1 MHWRPLNTITTKKLQ
16 AHGSG
21 GERGGGRGPALEAM
35 AVVWVVWVVWAV
47 RVVWVGVGGG
57 AQRACIGGH

>member
-1 MHWRPLNTITTKKLQ
+1 MGVEER
-16 AHGSG
+16 
-21 GERGGGRGPALEAM
+21 ERGGGQALEAM

>member
-1 MHWRPLNTITTKKLQ
+1 M
-16 AHGSG
+16 AVE
-21 GERGGGRGPALEAM
+21 EREGGGGGGQM
-35 AVVWVVWVVWAV
+35 VVWVV

>member
-21 GERGGGRGPALEAM
+21 GERGGGGPALEAM